1 MWLPLHVEG
10 EVFRGDAVTESPSE
24 DEQVME
30 RVVEKDNLIRALK
43 QVMRNGGSPGID
55 GMTVE
60 GLGPYLKDCWP
71 RLKMALL
78 EGSYAPQPVKR
89 VEIPKPGGGVRK
101 LGIPT
106 VVDRFIPTTILSIP
120 SFRRK
125 PESSY
130 SCEESDQLDSLPM
143 LGFLDAPG

>member
-10 EVFRGDAVTESPSE
+10 EVFRGDAVIESPSE

-60 GLGPYLKDCWP
+60 GLGPYLKDP
-71 RLKMALL
+71 HI
-78 EGSYAPQPVKR
+78 R
-89 VEIPKPGGGVRK
+89 VERLLNLHVEHHP
-101 LGIPT
+101 
-106 VVDRFIPTTILSIP
+106 D
-120 SFRRK
+120 
-125 PESSY
+125 
-130 SCEESDQLDSLPM
+130 
-143 LGFLDAPG
+143 